1 MNKTGHATGICL
13 SKRTEDP
20 FSALRITNPLA
31 TEIDAELSAVATRLS
46 ANISACGLS
55 QLTENQPIRPTDTL
69 EGDSILQMEVNRL
82 SQQVELLQEQ
92 VARLQEQQFVFLDG
106 KRGTLEQLADEVAE
120 RLKERANLW

>member
-1 MNKTGHATGICL
+1 MIPSIEAFSYLPDDVKRGEPWCNLTTVPLDNNML
-13 SKRTEDP
+13 S
-20 FSALRITNPLA
+20 PLH
-31 TEIDAELSAVATRLS
+31 I
-46 ANISACGLS
+46 
-55 QLTENQPIRPTDTL
+55 NQPIHHNDTL